1 MTERWL
7 DQDAGPIV
15 RPYTLTRGRT
25 RAAGARFDLIAIV
38 VAIRTPPQD
47 LPPEHTQ
54 IMKACRLPVSVAE
67 MASETGMPIGVIRV
81 LLGDLRES
89 GLITVRLP
97 VNDVALPRESVLRD
111 VLAGLKAL

>member
-25 RAAGARFDLIAIV
+25 RAAGARFDLIAV
-38 VAIRTPPQD
+38 LVATRTPPPD
-47 LPPEHTQ
+47 LPPEHAR
-54 IMKACRLPVSVAE
+54 IMRACRMPASVAE
-67 MASETGMPIGVIRV
+67 LASETGMPIGVLRV

-97 VNDVALPRESVLRD
+97 GSNLALPQESVLRD

>member
-38 VAIRTPPQD
+38 VAIRKPPQD
-47 LPPEHTQ
+47 LPPEHTV
-54 IMKACRLPVSVAE
+54 IMDSCRLPISVAE
-67 MASETGMPIGVIRV
+67 LASEIEMPIGVIRV

-89 GLITVRLP
+89 GLITMRLP
-97 VNDVALPRESVLRD
+97 AGDVALPQESVLRD